1 MNFNVPFSSSS
12 QSRNLS
18 TGFSKG
24 PIKSIMSG
32 NGGKF
37 GNDNKKSSIVTTP
50 GKSGYTF
57 SISPMKNGGGLTLS
71 SRLKQ
76 ETFSSAMKKH

>member
-1 MNFNVPFSSSS
+1 
-12 QSRNLS
+12 
-18 TGFSKG
+18 
-24 PIKSIMSG
+24 MSG